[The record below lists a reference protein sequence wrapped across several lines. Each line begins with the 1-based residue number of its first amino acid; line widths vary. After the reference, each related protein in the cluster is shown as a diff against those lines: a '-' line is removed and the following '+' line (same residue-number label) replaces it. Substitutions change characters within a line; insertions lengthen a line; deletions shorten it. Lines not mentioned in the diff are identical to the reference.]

1 MNQRLARKVRKEYR
15 TAMAARAAKDTRDLQ
30 IFLAQKSTWYRF
42 KLSMKILFK
51 IGVKHDKNKPSN
63 TNQRKSR
70 RP

>member
-1 MNQRLARKVRKEYR
+1 
-15 TAMAARAAKDTRDLQ
+15 MAARAAKDTRDLQ